1 MSGDFNYNML
11 AQCDV
16 QVLKFNNLLSSYSYL
31 PVINKA
37 TRIQNEKK
45 SLLDNFFMNDP
56 TIFARSG
63 VILDDLA
70 DHFPIFFALN
80 VKQNKENRK
89 IKRKM
94 IFDKTKTVQLN
105 DFLCQK
111 LRNFDKHTDANDA
124 CDELLECYVEGI
136 DKFSK
141 VIKTSSRK
149 HFLNPG

>member
-1 MSGDFNYNML
+1 
-11 AQCDV
+11 
-16 QVLKFNNLLSSYSYL
+16 
-31 PVINKA
+31 
-37 TRIQNEKK
+37 
-45 SLLDNFFMNDP
+45 MNDP

-63 VILDDLA
+63 VILDDLS
-70 DHFPIFFALN
+70 DHFPIFLALN

-94 IFDKTKTVQLN
+94 VFDKTKTVQLN

-111 LRNFDKHTDANDA
+111 LRNFDKHIDANYA

-136 DKFSK
+136 DKFSR

-149 HFLNPG
+149 NTS